1 MSIARH
7 VQQHKHSSV
16 LKEQVLVQVTRL
28 PTPDLTWTPPAAGEA
43 DNAEFLWLLCV
54 QVSRRRVRQRSRR
67 SWSPEVTR
75 GGVSVPEALQVS
87 HITAKAAAHLLAVDP
102 LQVEVLEPVDEEG
115 TPQSQPDHGVP
126 LGMDRQ
132 LLQTPHLSQGRQL
145 HQLLDAA
152 F

>member
-1 MSIARH
+1 MDRPKLSPGLLQQQKKPTTWSFCGCDVSKCPKDAFGSDH
-7 VQQHKHSSV
+7 VVHGHLRSH
-16 LKEQVLVQVTRL
+16 
-28 PTPDLTWTPPAAGEA
+28 GE
-43 DNAEFLWLLCV
+43 E
-54 QVSRRRVRQRSRR
+54 S
-67 SWSPEVTR
+67 
-75 GGVSVPEALQVS
+75 ALQVS
-87 HITAKAAAHLLAVDP
+87 HITAEAAAHLLAVDP

-132 LLQTPHLSQGRQL
+132 LLQAPHLSQSRQL